1 MNNTFILHPIKK
13 KVETFDVLF
22 ILWSTE
28 YWWLV
33 VTRPVIGQN
42 IL

>member
-1 MNNTFILHPIKK
+1 MYNTFILHSIKK
-13 KVETFDVLF
+13 KVETFYVFF

-28 YWWLV
+28 YRRLV

-42 IL
+42 I